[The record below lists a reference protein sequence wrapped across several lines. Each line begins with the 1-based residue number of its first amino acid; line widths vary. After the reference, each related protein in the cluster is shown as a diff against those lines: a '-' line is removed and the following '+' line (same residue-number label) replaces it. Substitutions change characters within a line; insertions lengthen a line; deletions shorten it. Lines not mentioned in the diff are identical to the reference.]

1 MKKLVLFFALSLV
14 FSGNSIAALQCGNF
28 TLKAQK
34 DGFVYVNG
42 IQPESQKIT
51 FLGKEGDYE
60 NVKFEW
66 RVATNQPG
74 KWLGME
80 HIYRNDKGILNVQL
94 LQASM
99 AVPRQYATFDCVRVK
114 G

>member
-1 MKKLVLFFALSLV
+1 MKKKSILLVLSLI
-14 FSGNSIAALQCGNF
+14 FSGNSFAALQCGNY

-42 IQPESQKIT
+42 VRPESQKII
-51 FLGKEGDYE
+51 FLGKSGDYD

-99 AVPRQYATFDCVRVK
+99 DAPRQYVSYDCVKVQ
-114 G
+114 

>member
-1 MKKLVLFFALSLV
+1 MKKIALFFSLSLALSGSS
-14 FSGNSIAALQCGNF
+14 FAALQCGGFN
-28 TLKAQK
+28 LKAHK
-34 DGFVYVNG
+34 DGWVYVNG
-42 IQPESQKIT
+42 MRPESQKIT
-51 FLGKEGDYE
+51 FLGKKDDYE

-80 HIYRNDKGILNVQL
+80 HIYRNGKGILNMQL

-99 AVPRQYATFDCVRVK
+99 DAPREFATYDCVKVK
-114 G
+114 